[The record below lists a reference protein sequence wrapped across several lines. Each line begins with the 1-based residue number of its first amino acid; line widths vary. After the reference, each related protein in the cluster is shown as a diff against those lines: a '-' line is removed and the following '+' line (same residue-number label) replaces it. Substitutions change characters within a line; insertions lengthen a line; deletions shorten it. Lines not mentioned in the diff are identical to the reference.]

1 MMMMICLVTSSS
13 HPHQHSIIPW
23 ISVVFIRLSVPSY
36 YARWRQ
42 RKLPATANLITSLSP
57 WVVCPASR
65 VSLGGLT
72 AMARSV
78 LRYFFSP
85 FVLLRLLFYFQPKD
99 SNRWLTS
106 GWEIFIGVG
115 CCCFGGGPE
124 PQRQLTPVASKVEKK
139 TNKKT
144 RKETKQK
151 EEQKKKKSKKKR
163 RSDRVGAVLRFGIHH
178 ACWGSVCAVPPGN
191 RRVVVTVLS
200 AWRGILVGQQ

>member
-139 TNKKT
+139 KNKKT

-151 EEQKKKKSKKKR
+151 EEQKKKRVRKR
-163 RSDRVGAVLRFGIHH
+163 GDPIELVQYCV
-178 ACWGSVCAVPPGN
+178 
-191 RRVVVTVLS
+191 S
-200 AWRGILVGQQ
+200 AFITLVGVPYAQSRRAIVGWSWRSCPLGGGS